1 MPRILFALSSFGNLI
16 KSGRISKAKGW
27 IAKVLNLWGIGEGSR
42 EGSIVVGEKTRGA
55 KKAVEALV
63 AHMKEKEFQGL
74 QAAITYCGDSD
85 LAEKLKK
92 RIQEIWVNAEVEI
105 RRMRGLCSYY
115 AERGGR
121 IRQL

>member
-42 EGSIVVGEKTRGA
+42 EGSIVVGEKTRAA

-92 RIQEIWVNAEVEI
+92 RI
-105 RRMRGLCSYY
+105 
-115 AERGGR
+115 
-121 IRQL
+121 